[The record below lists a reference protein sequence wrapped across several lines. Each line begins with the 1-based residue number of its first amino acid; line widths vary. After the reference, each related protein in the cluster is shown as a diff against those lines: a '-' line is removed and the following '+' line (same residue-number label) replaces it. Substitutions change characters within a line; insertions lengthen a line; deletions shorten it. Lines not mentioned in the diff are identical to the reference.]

1 MTAQD
6 TTIMKTTR
14 HDATVVKPKRTALGR
29 RGAVLGYLPIAV
41 IVLAYVLPLLY
52 LINTALKSTENFN
65 RDPNGLTTSLEFGNF
80 ATAWEAGNF
89 GAFFLNSV
97 VYTLAAATLG
107 TLASL
112 LVAFP
117 VSRGYVRHPRLWYAL
132 FVVILFLPNSLITQ
146 FQLVLRI
153 GLYDTPLGYIL
164 ILAAGI
170 GIGPLLI
177 AGYLKSVPTE
187 FDEAVALDGGGY
199 WRFLFLFLP
208 PLIKP
213 ALTTVFILQ
222 AINVWNDIILATILL
237 PSREWSPIT
246 LGLFA
251 FQGTYSNDWPLLACA
266 TMIVAAPLMLAYVLL
281 QRFFIG
287 GALDGAIKG

>member
-1 MTAQD
+1 MTEQA
-6 TTIMKTTR
+6 TPTR
-14 HDATVVKPKRTALGR
+14 AGAGR
-29 RGAVLGYLPIAV
+29 RTRRSQSTLRAYVPVVI
-41 IVLAYVLPLLY
+41 IVLAYVLPLVY
-52 LINTALKSTENFN
+52 LVNTALKSPADFN
-65 RDPNGLTTSLEFGNF
+65 RDPNGLATTFEFGNF
-80 ATAWEAGNF
+80 ATAWELGNF
-89 GAFFLNSV
+89 GAYFLNSV
-97 VYTLAAATLG
+97 VYTLVAATLG
-107 TLASL
+107 TLVSL

-117 VSRGYVRHPRLWYAL
+117 VSRGYVRHPRLWYVL
-132 FVVILFLPNSLITQ
+132 FVVMLFLPNTLITQ

-164 ILAAGI
+164 ILGAGV

-177 AGYLKSVPTE
+177 AAYLKSVPTE
-187 FDEAVALDGGGY
+187 FDEAVAIDGGGY
-199 WRFLFLFLP
+199 WRFLFTFLP
-208 PLIKP
+208 ALIKP
-213 ALTTVFILQ
+213 ALSTVFILQ

-251 FQGTYSNDWPLLACA
+251 FQGTYSNNWPLLACA

-281 QRFFIG
+281 QRYFIG

>member
-1 MTAQD
+1 MSAR
-6 TTIMKTTR
+6 TR
-14 HDATVVKPKRTALGR
+14 ASRTRVLSYVPVAL
-29 RGAVLGYLPIAV
+29 
-41 IVLAYVLPLLY
+41 IVLAYALPLVY
-52 LINTALKSTENFN
+52 LVNTALKSTEDFN
-65 RDPNGLTTSLEFGNF
+65 RDPNGLTTTLEFGNF
-80 ATAWEAGNF
+80 VTAWQSGNF

-97 VYTLAAATLG
+97 LYTIAAAGLG

-112 LVAFP
+112 FMAFP
-117 VSRGYVRHPRLWYAL
+117 VSRGYVRHPKLWYAA

-164 ILAAGI
+164 IMAAGV

-177 AGYLKSVPTE
+177 AGYLKAVPTE

-199 WRFLFLFLP
+199 GRFLWTFVP

-222 AINVWNDIILATILL
+222 AINVWNDILLATILL
-237 PSREWSPIT
+237 PSRQWSPIT

-251 FQGTYSNDWPLLACA
+251 FKGTYSNDWPLLACA